1 MCLCAPGGCCRP
13 GRVMSTTVISAL
25 DRRQLGV
32 GSQSE
37 GGLGGLTRHNGLNL
51 LEDRGL
57 DSDRL
62 LPSDVSHGG
71 GSPEGN
77 RCAADMPQVNM
88 ASASKSSQGSTLRPT
103 SGLRSENPNF
113 W

>member
-1 MCLCAPGGCCRP
+1 
-13 GRVMSTTVISAL
+13 MSTTVISAL

-71 GSPEGN
+71 GSPVGN

-88 ASASKSSQGSTLRPT
+88 ARL
-103 SGLRSENPNF
+103 F
-113 W
+113 

>member
-1 MCLCAPGGCCRP
+1 
-13 GRVMSTTVISAL
+13 MSTTVISAL

-57 DSDRL
+57 DSDLL
-62 LPSDVSHGG
+62 LPCDVSHGG

-77 RCAADMPQVNM
+77 RCAGDMPQVNM
-88 ASASKSSQGSTLRPT
+88 ASASKSSRGSTLRPT

>member
-1 MCLCAPGGCCRP
+1 
-13 GRVMSTTVISAL
+13 MSTTVISAL
-25 DRRQLGV
+25 DRRQLGA

-37 GGLGGLTRHNGLNL
+37 GALGGLTRHNGLNL

-62 LPSDVSHGG
+62 LSSDVSHDG

-103 SGLRSENPNF
+103 LGLRSENPNF